1 MKTTFLYSL
10 RRHRLAMAGWG
21 IGLGIIAAVVVII
34 YDSVADHFALIDQ
47 FMKTMPPIFTAFA
60 GDAQMLKS
68 PSGWLHMKY
77 FISLPVIFGPFAVVA
92 GAGLLA
98 NDEERGR
105 LDLLMAYPT
114 ARWEIFFGRLAA
126 LLAATVIILFTAWL
140 GLIAALPFSTL
151 EITAGAAFL
160 PFVSLFALIFLFES
174 FALLLSFVLRSRIL
188 AAGAAGVVL
197 IADFF
202 IDALVYITRALDP
215 LARCLPYHYY
225 QGGIA
230 ADGFQLP
237 PFLALIGAA
246 AIMIGLAF
254 WLFQRSDIRVMG
266 EGTFRW
272 PWAKRAPKGRA

>member
-1 MKTTFLYSL
+1 
-10 RRHRLAMAGWG
+10 MAGWG

-60 GDAQMLKS
+60 GDAQMLKT

-77 FISLPVIFGPFAVVA
+77 FVSLPVIFGPFAVMA
-92 GAGLLA
+92 GAGLLSA
-98 NDEERGR
+98 DEERGR

-114 ARWEIFFGRLAA
+114 ARWKIFFGRLAA
-126 LLAATVIILFTAWL
+126 LFTATAVILLAAWV
-140 GLIAALPFSTL
+140 GLVAALPFSTL
-151 EITAGAAFL
+151 GVSPPAAVL
-160 PFVSLFALIFLFES
+160 PFISLYALIILFES
-174 FALLLSFVLRSRIL
+174 FALLLSFVLGSRIL
-188 AAGAAGVVL
+188 AAGAAGVIL

-215 LARCLPYHYY
+215 LAQCLPYHYY

-230 ADGFQLP
+230 AEGFELL
-237 PFLALIGAA
+237 PFLVLVGAA
-246 AIMIGLAF
+246 AVMIGLAC

-272 PWAKRAPKGRA
+272 PIVGRARRDQAS

>member
-1 MKTTFLYSL
+1 
-10 RRHRLAMAGWG
+10 MAGWG

-60 GDAQMLKS
+60 GDAQMLKT

-77 FISLPVIFGPFAVVA
+77 FVSLPVIFGPFAVMA

-98 NDEERGR
+98 ADEERGR

-114 ARWEIFFGRLAA
+114 PRWKIFFGRLAA
-126 LLAATVIILFTAWL
+126 LFAATAIILVAAWL

-151 EITAGAAFL
+151 EVTPGASFL
-160 PFVSLFALIFLFES
+160 PFVSLFALIVLFES
-174 FALLLSFVLRSRIL
+174 FALLLSFILGSRIL
-188 AAGAAGVVL
+188 AAGAAGVVPDRGLFHRCAGLHHALARPARPLLALPLLPRWNRSRRVPDGPFLVL
-197 IADFF
+197 IAT
-202 IDALVYITRALDP
+202 ATVMV
-215 LARCLPYHYY
+215 
-225 QGGIA
+225 
-230 ADGFQLP
+230 GF
-237 PFLALIGAA
+237 
-246 AIMIGLAF
+246 AF

-272 PWAKRAPKGRA
+272 PLVMRARRNRT

>member
-60 GDAQMLKS
+60 GDAQMLKT

-77 FISLPVIFGPFAVVA
+77 FVSLPVIFGPFAVMA

-98 NDEERGR
+98 ADEERGR

-114 ARWEIFFGRLAA
+114 PRWKIFFGRLAA
-126 LLAATVIILFTAWL
+126 LFAATAIILVAAWL

-151 EITAGAAFL
+151 EVTPGASFL
-160 PFVSLFALIFLFES
+160 PFVSLFALIVLFES
-174 FALLLSFVLRSRIL
+174 FALLLSFILGSRIL

-202 IDALVYITRALDP
+202 IDALVYITRSLDP

-230 ADGFQLP
+230 ADGFQTG
-237 PFLALIGAA
+237 PFLVLIATAA
-246 AIMIGLAF
+246 VMIGFAF

-272 PWAKRAPKGRA
+272 PLAVRARRNRT